1 MGMGF
6 SAVREGGSEGEGPR
20 GSGPLRVPC
29 FYLAAALLWA
39 VPCTLQAQSRVLVFR
54 TAQSPSRPGLVD
66 ALRIQ
71 LAGKASVE
79 IGGELS
85 GSALTDRIYQAVA
98 SVRKQKAALAV
109 WVQGPVRLSDG
120 SQELILYLVG
130 ENQGRAV
137 VEVLRVPG
145 GAGPEADRTL
155 SLKTREVLDNI
166 LDDDRSSSLLRAS
179 RGRETVAASSGW
191 GWLLDLGL
199 EVGSQPGS
207 DLGQWGLG
215 MGAGA
220 RLRISDL
227 SLAAQGLFRFFP
239 SVEIESEQGRVS
251 YRELGPGLAILGL
264 LHASPLAVGLQLGS
278 LLRLVDAKGMTPAG
292 ETGSRQ
298 ELVPVLFSLFQVEL
312 ELGLRF
318 ASRIG
323 AGLEINLRRQ
333 RFAVNGRE
341 VADLGRVRPMAQAAL
356 VFHLQ

>member
-1 MGMGF
+1 M
-6 SAVREGGSEGEGPR
+6 REGGSR
-20 GSGPLRVPC
+20 GRVPRRSEVPRAAC

-54 TAQSPSRPGLVD
+54 TAQSPARPGLVD

-79 IGGELS
+79 VGGELS
-85 GSALTDRIYQAVA
+85 GSALTDRIEQAVA

-120 SQELILYLVG
+120 SEELILYLVG

-145 GAGPEADRTL
+145 SAGPEVDRTL

-166 LDDDRSSSLLRAS
+166 LADDSSSSLLRAS

-199 EVGSQPGS
+199 AVGSQPGS
-207 DLGQWGLG
+207 DLGQCGLG

-220 RLRISDL
+220 RLHISDL
-227 SLAAQGLFRFFP
+227 SLAALGVFRFFP
-239 SVEIESEQGRVS
+239 SIEIENEQGRVS
-251 YRELGPGLAILGL
+251 YSELGPGLAILGL
-264 LHASPLAVGLQLGS
+264 LHASSLAVGLQLGS
-278 LLRLVDAKGMTPAG
+278 LLRLVDAEGETPAG

-298 ELVPVLFSLFQVEL
+298 ELVPALFSLFQVEL
-312 ELGLRF
+312 ELSLRF
-318 ASRIG
+318 ALRIG

-333 RFAVNGRE
+333 RFTVNGRE
-341 VADLGRVRPMAQAAL
+341 AADLGRLRPMAQAAL
-356 VFHLQ
+356 VYQLP